1 MKNKN
6 ITDAWDGLV
15 LSEETEDKIYEKIQ
29 QKLQPQK
36 KQLIFKSLKL
46 RPVLITAAIFIML
59 VTTVVA
65 TTPLI
70 LKMLGSD
77 IGFFNSDKQTR
88 YSADQELIKQYS
100 SEVNVT
106 AEKDGFSL
114 TVDNIAFDGTFMN
127 VFYTIKSDEIN
138 LFEEAKEY
146 QDKYNL
152 SYLVQHALVIN
163 EIQLEIPD
171 YMFIKDVFGFAASDG
186 YFVSDYELKG
196 VRRYIIT
203 EDLPDM
209 FDIEINYYYYWN
221 NRGALF
227 NIIEYPV
234 LEPINIKL
242 TVDMSESKIE
252 TLTLNPDIYA
262 TVIQP
267 GYCYD
272 IENDEYPDIVEHNIT
287 VDKVRISPLGNIL
300 VFTEEGGS
308 SSINQE
314 LFNYYFIVDD
324 KGNSY
329 GKISDFVVSRKNWGE
344 NETYMVEFCGNVPSD
359 AQYLK
364 LIPYNYSII
373 ITASPYDD
381 LKKAELDSLPHKL
394 KQSEY
399 GNILIE
405 NCDTIDNTVS
415 LTYKLE
421 GMVGNNI
428 FVLLNKEERSL
439 SDCSFTI
446 PIYNHTTDSYILV
459 YTFND
464 STVNTADTVKSIGI
478 PQYDIELLEEQAI
491 IIPLQ

>member
-1 MKNKN
+1 MKNEKIIN
-6 ITDAWDGLV
+6 ALNKIEP
-15 LSEETEDKIYEKIQ
+15 SEESKEKIFSEM
-29 QKLQPQK
+29 QKKAQPQK
-36 KQLIFKSLKL
+36 KYSGFKFKN
-46 RPVLITAAIFIML
+46 VLVSAMIVIML

-70 LKMLGSD
+70 LNMLGSD
-77 IGFFNSDKQTR
+77 IAFFNSDKQTR

-100 SEVNVT
+100 SKVGVS

-114 TVDNIAFDGTFMN
+114 TVDNIAYDGTFMN

-138 LFEEAKEY
+138 LFEEANECNY
-146 QDKYNL
+146 KYNL

-163 EIQLEIPD
+163 EIQLEILGYSFLND
-171 YMFIKDVFGFAASDG
+171 IFSFVMSDG

-203 EDLPDM
+203 DDLPDM
-209 FDIEINYYYYWN
+209 FDIEIKYYYYWN
-221 NRGALF
+221 NRSALF
-227 NIIEYPV
+227 NISQYPV

-242 TVDMSESKIE
+242 TIDMSESKIE

-267 GYCYD
+267 GYCYND
-272 IENDEYPDIVEHNIT
+272 ENDEYPGAVEHNII
-287 VDKVRISPLGNIL
+287 VNRVRVSPLGNIL
-300 VFTEEGGS
+300 VFTEKGGS

-329 GKISDFVVSRKNWGE
+329 GKVSDFGTFRKNWE
-344 NETYMVEFCGNVPSD
+344 EDETFMVEFCGSVPSD

-364 LIPYNYSII
+364 LIPYNYSVI
-373 ITASPYDD
+373 ITASESDD
-381 LKKAELDSLPHKL
+381 LEKAGLDSLPHKL

-405 NCDTIDNTVS
+405 SCDITDNIVT

-421 GMVGNNI
+421 GMTGNNI
-428 FVLLNKEERSL
+428 FILLDKNERSI
-439 SDCSFTI
+439 SNISFTI
-446 PIYNHTTDSYILV
+446 PIYNNTTDSYILA
-459 YTFND
+459 YTFK
-464 STVNTADTVKSIGI
+464 NTNLNAADIVKSIGI
-478 PQYDIELLEEQAI
+478 PQYEIELLEEQAI
-491 IIPLQ
+491 IIPLK